1 VKKVKIL
8 FLTVIILITSLAFGC
23 SRNKSDGSDFLF
35 NCSLLGN
42 PQNLDPQMATDTSSF
57 TVIKNMYSGLLKLD
71 GNGVLTNDIAKSYT
85 ISDDG
90 LKYTFELR
98 DNCYWNSKD
107 FEEGEEIKV
116 TAKDFVFAFQRIFN
130 AQMQSPYSK
139 DFFCLKNANA
149 ITNGEMDYTNIGVT
163 AVSDH
168 QLEIELDYPN
178 ANFLTLLTTPPAIP
192 CHEGFFN
199 STKGRYGLDKD
210 SVISNGSFYLT
221 EWFYDQYGPENI
233 LIMRRNSFNSEV
245 NKVYP
250 SSLKFNIEKN
260 YDSQLKNFKDKKTD
274 YILTD
279 VYPDK
284 FDKKEY
290 TINEYECSTLG
301 IIFNLND
308 EVYSNENIRNAFA
321 LSINREGLQS
331 ELKTN
336 EVSVASAIVPPNTIL
351 LNKSYRELV
360 AEEHLSEYN
369 ESKAIKSLEDGM
381 AELNISSLDTVKILV
396 AENTIN
402 SDYMHFFTQKWQQIF
417 GIYIGFETVTQSE
430 YEKKLRDG
438 DYQIAISEVTGN
450 YNSVFSVLSNFS
462 SENNTFGYSSVE
474 TDNLLSNVEST
485 SSLSECVG
493 IFRDIEKQIISDSSF
508 IPIFYKKEFLVFRK
522 TNVDIVYHPFSRQV
536 DFQIAKYFED

>member
-1 VKKVKIL
+1 MKKVKIL

-98 DNCYWNSKD
+98 DNCYWSSKD

-130 AQMQSPYSK
+130 PQMQSPYSK
-139 DFFCLKNANA
+139 DFICLKNANA
-149 ITNGEMDYTNIGVT
+149 IINGDMDYTNIGIT
-163 AVSDH
+163 AVSDF

-192 CHEGFFN
+192 CHEEFFN

-250 SSLKFNIEKN
+250 SSLKFIIEKD
-260 YDSQLKNFKDKKTD
+260 YDSQLKNFNDKKTD
-274 YILTD
+274 YIITD

-284 FDKKEY
+284 FDKKDY
-290 TINEYECSTLG
+290 IINEYESFTLG
-301 IIFNLND
+301 IIFNLDD
-308 EVYSNENIRNAFA
+308 EVYSNENIRHAFA
-321 LSINREGLQS
+321 LSIDREDLRS

-369 ESKAIKSLEDGM
+369 EGKAIKSLEDGM
-381 AELNISSLDTVKILV
+381 AELNISSLDTVKILI

-417 GIYIGFETVTQSE
+417 GVYIGFETVTQSE
-430 YEKKLRDG
+430 YEQKLRDG
-438 DYQIAISEVTGN
+438 EYQIAISEITGS

-474 TDNLLSNVEST
+474 TDNLLSSVEST
-485 SSLSECVG
+485 SSLSECVN
-493 IFRDIEKQIISDSSF
+493 IFRDIEKQVISDSSF
-508 IPIFYKKEFLVFRK
+508 IPIFYKKKYLVSRK
-522 TNVDIVYHPFSRQV
+522 TNVDIVYHPFSGQV
-536 DFQIAKYFED
+536 DFQNAKYFED